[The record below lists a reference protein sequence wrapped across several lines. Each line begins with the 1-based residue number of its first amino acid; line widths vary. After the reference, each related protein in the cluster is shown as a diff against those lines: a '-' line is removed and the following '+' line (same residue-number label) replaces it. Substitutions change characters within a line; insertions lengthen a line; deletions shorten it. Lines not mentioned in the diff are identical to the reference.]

1 MRLLQVVILL
11 ISELDLLVHTKCFH
25 LQVPLISIIELYS
38 QGNSGF
44 IIIFMKKT
52 PRAISTFFGTVY
64 GDNQLYVKN
73 SSLNDSYFYSCG
85 KYLFLWCEVSV
96 MDLGELYGT
105 VGHFYNVMEW
115 VSDEEADRLKRE
127 EGL

>member
-1 MRLLQVVILL
+1 MTFHPEDPLDRVVTMAQDQVM
-11 ISELDLLVHTKCFH
+11 SDEG
-25 LQVPLISIIELYS
+25 S
-38 QGNSGF
+38 
-44 IIIFMKKT
+44 
-52 PRAISTFFGTVY
+52 FFGTVY
-64 GDNQLYVKN
+64 GDNKLYVKN

-96 MDLGELYGT
+96 KDLGDIYGT